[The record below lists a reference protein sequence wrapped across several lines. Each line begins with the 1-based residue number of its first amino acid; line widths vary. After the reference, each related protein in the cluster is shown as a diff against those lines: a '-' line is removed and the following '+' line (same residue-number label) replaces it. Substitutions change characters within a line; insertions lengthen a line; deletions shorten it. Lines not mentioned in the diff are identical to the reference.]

1 MKKSRKI
8 LAVGALAVVSCAA
21 LAGCGETN
29 LWSADFTKEA
39 SEIFSVYSEGAE
51 KTQDNTIILSPLGEG
66 SSRYSAST
74 YFGETDKNYDWQEG
88 GMNVSYT
95 VKIGEM
101 AEGDFSVWSLALNET
116 DGKYL
121 TELPTFFVGTEDGIK
136 FIYNF
141 TGVENDYAT
150 LVSDETAV
158 AIEEGEYTVKY
169 MLSVNKDEQLEVEV
183 CLQDEGGRKVYS
195 SEKETFTV
203 IEPELHE
210 GKNYTNETIVKEEMV
225 KGLRYLWLTRTSVDV
240 EVLALNIT
248 K

>member
-8 LAVGALAVVSCAA
+8 FAVGALAVVSCAA

-66 SSRYSAST
+66 ASRYSAST

-158 AIEEGEYTVKY
+158 ASNNEIEKVKKA
-169 MLSVNKDEQLEVEV
+169 VQ
-183 CLQDEGGRKVYS
+183 
-195 SEKETFTV
+195 
-203 IEPELHE
+203 
-210 GKNYTNETIVKEEMV
+210 
-225 KGLRYLWLTRTSVDV
+225 
-240 EVLALNIT
+240 NIT
-248 K
+248 YESELFGDEIINIDITVDSLSSLFNVNACVTS